1 MASDYSGLTRNTWPG
16 TWSPNSTHPIA
27 LDTELRGTLQS
38 ISGGVGDR
46 LTDISGARL
55 TEGMI
60 VYVKTGY
67 TAGGTTRTGDTYY
80 SYKLSGGQS
89 RDSGGAMP
97 NAESNWTQINLAGET
112 GGQGPVG
119 YAGSAG
125 PTGAQGPSGAQG
137 PVGYAG
143 SIGDVGATGVTGYT
157 GSAGATGP
165 QGNTGSTGPQGNTGA
180 TGLGFRIA
188 KTYTSVALLQADTSP
203 TGILVGEFA
212 LINTGNVEDADDS
225 KLYVWSGSAYTYVS
239 DLSGAAGITGP
250 QGASG
255 ITGDTGATG
264 PQGATGV
271 VGYTGSL
278 GATGV
283 TGYTGSFGATGIDG
297 YTGSMGAT
305 GPAGAGYTGSIGA
318 TGATGSL
325 GYTGS
330 KGESS
335 YTYSDN
341 PPVSP
346 EVGDRWFDS
355 SSGVEFVWTA
365 DGNSTQWV
373 EIAASGFLGQ
383 TGYTGSAG
391 SSGGST
397 LQSASIQSAS
407 GTGVEFTGIPSGVQ
421 RITILFTGISTNG
434 TSDIVIRIGTGSGF
448 ENTGYFSSYQG
459 VNTTGGTSSNP
470 TLTTGFGLTAAVVA
484 STISY
489 GIVTLVTM
497 GNNIWLATGTLAR
510 DSSNDAAYFNS
521 GSKTLAGTLDRVKL
535 TTANGSDSFDA
546 GSVNILYE

>member
-80 SYKLSGGQS
+80 SYKLAGGQS

-97 NAESNWTQINLAGET
+97 NAESNWTQINLAGQT
-112 GGQGPVG
+112 GSQGPVG

-125 PTGAQGPSGAQG
+125 PTGAPGPTGAQG
-137 PVGYAG
+137 PAGYAG
-143 SIGDVGATGVTGYT
+143 SVGDIGATGVTGYT

-188 KTYTSVALLQADTSP
+188 KTYTSVALLTADTSP

-225 KLYVWSGSAYTYVS
+225 KLYLWSGSAYTYVT

-255 ITGDTGATG
+255 ITGDTGASG

-283 TGYTGSFGATGIDG
+283 IGYTGSLGDTGATGPQGDTGATGPQGATGVVGYTGSVGATGPQGDAGATGVIGYTGSVGATGPQGDAGYTGSFGASGATGPVG
-297 YTGSMGAT
+297 YTGSTGTFSGITAEQIITSNTTASTSTITGALQVA
-305 GPAGAGYTGSIGA
+305 GGAGI
-318 TGATGSL
+318 
-325 GYTGS
+325 
-330 KGESS
+330 
-335 YTYSDN
+335 
-341 PPVSP
+341 
-346 EVGDRWFDS
+346 VGDLYV
-355 SSGVEFVWTA
+355 G
-365 DGNSTQWV
+365 GNV
-373 EIAASGFLGQ
+373 
-383 TGYTGSAG
+383 Y
-391 SSGGST
+391 
-397 LQSASIQSAS
+397 SAS
-407 GTGVEFTGIPSGVQ
+407 GSPLRNSQ
-421 RITILFTGISTNG
+421 ITINDAPPGSAVIGDIWYDST
-434 TSDIVIRIGTGSGF
+434 SGA
-448 ENTGYFSSYQG
+448 SYQYI
-459 VNTTGGTSSNP
+459 TDGTSSFWIQ
-470 TLTTGFGLTAAVVA
+470 FG
-484 STISY
+484 
-489 GIVTLVTM
+489 
-497 GNNIWLATGTLAR
+497 
-510 DSSNDAAYFNS
+510 SSF
-521 GSKTLAGTLDRVKL
+521 
-535 TTANGSDSFDA
+535 
-546 GSVNILYE
+546 